1 MERRAEIFGSG
12 LIDGSVIPPQ
22 VAIGNRM
29 AEVLFFGKAPGY
41 PGLNQVNGRVP
52 NGLVA
57 GSSVP
62 AGLNYLG
69 GPSNEVTIGV
79 Q

>member
-22 VAIGNRM
+22 AAI
-29 AEVLFFGKAPGY
+29 GKAPGY
-41 PGLNQVNGRVP
+41 TGLNQVNGRVP